1 MYRVYA
7 CVGNLVLVSYERTSR
22 RLAVRTNTRKR
33 TMKPLSVIVGN
44 TVMRHKRWLFHK
56 HPTINSTRSVNMLI
70 TTNVHKHTHKTLDE
84 HYRTQHINTS
94 NLKAPPKIAQE
105 LVLEFPK
112 IRTRDI
118 KGCPW
123 SDKRRGAR
131 LRRPQ
136 AEKGQW
142 HYASM
147 LISELRA
154 VPVNGS
160 LGG

>member
-1 MYRVYA
+1 MS
-7 CVGNLVLVSYERTSR
+7 CERTSR
-22 RLAVRTNTRKR
+22 ILAVRTNTRKR
-33 TMKPLSVIVGN
+33 TMKPLSVVVGN

-70 TTNVHKHTHKTLDE
+70 TTNVHSAHKHTHTHTHKKTTTLDG

-112 IRTRDI
+112 IRSRDI

-123 SDKRRGAR
+123 SDKRRSAR

-136 AEKGQW
+136 AAKGQW

-154 VPVNGS
+154 VPVNG
-160 LGG
+160 LFGG